1 MQVKDFSQF
10 LCGVNS
16 QISITNSWFVQALLS
31 SILSKH
37 KHTGL
42 CLPLILKLLVL
53 FSFLKRFTAR
63 IPKYG
68 ALS

>member
-31 SILSKH
+31 SILSKY